1 MSSGRVT
8 AASAKTDLRAFAREA
23 VRRPA
28 KVLAGMNGALDVT
41 IVDFSVAG
49 AKIKLPGNA
58 APARRFVLLDVGA
71 GVAYAAELVWHKGSD
86 AGLKFSK
93 SANLRGLV
101 PAEFSA
107 ARQFWLSRNE
117 RTALID

>member
-1 MSSGRVT
+1 
-8 AASAKTDLRAFAREA
+8 
-23 VRRPA
+23 
-28 KVLAGMNGALDVT
+28 LDVT
-41 IVDFSVAG
+41 IVDVSVAG
-49 AKIKLPGNA
+49 ARIRLPGA
-58 APARRFVLLDVGA
+58 GAPARRFVLLDLGA
-71 GVAYAAELVWHKGSD
+71 GVAHAAELVWHKGSD

-107 ARQFWLSRNE
+107 ARQLWLSRNE